1 MLLHSFSELTELP
14 FALLVGSAFLTY
26 QRRRWLALAVLAG
39 LGPLARPEGFGF
51 LVLAAVALIAHRRW
65 RWLLVL
71 PLPLVLWNHAGW
83 VISGAQGPW
92 LHWLPSNWPYSQQS
106 LYDRGSMLH
115 FVALLPAVTSP
126 LIFPATLLGT
136 WRSLV
141 DQCDERH
148 RQLCQRLIALIPLMI
163 LIGHSL
169 LYATGRLASSGELR
183 YMLVV
188 APFWGLL
195 SARGWEW
202 LFTRLNWS
210 RAVTWAG
217 FAALAGGLSNAVY
230 PIVPLIPKP
239 DEDYA
244 KAKRF
249 VDWYRRTGLSQR
261 YPRVCAAHV
270 FVYYFL
276 DVSPTDPV
284 RGLEYVRGKLDPPP
298 PGTIVVWDPVYSL
311 YNSDARR
318 SIAVEEL
325 LASGW
330 VETLQDSPFVPSG
343 WRILVSEPATAPRAS
358 DGPPPPP
365 R

>member
-1 MLLHSFSELTELP
+1 
-14 FALLVGSAFLTY
+14 
-26 QRRRWLALAVLAG
+26 
-39 LGPLARPEGFGF
+39 
-51 LVLAAVALIAHRRW
+51 
-65 RWLLVL
+65 
-71 PLPLVLWNHAGW
+71 
-83 VISGAQGPW
+83 
-92 LHWLPSNWPYSQQS
+92 
-106 LYDRGSMLH
+106 MLH

-126 LIFPATLLGT
+126 LLFPATLLGI

-148 RQLCQRLIALIPLMI
+148 RQLGQLLIALIPLMI
-163 LIGHSL
+163 LIGHSV

-202 LFTRLNWS
+202 LFMRLNWS

-217 FAALAGGLSNAVY
+217 FAALAGGLANAVY
-230 PIVPLIPKP
+230 PIV
-239 DEDYA
+239 
-244 KAKRF
+244 
-249 VDWYRRTGLSQR
+249 RRTGLSQR

-284 RGLEYVRGKLDPPP
+284 RGLEYVRGKLDPAP
-298 PGTIVVWDPVYSL
+298 PGTILVWDPVYSL